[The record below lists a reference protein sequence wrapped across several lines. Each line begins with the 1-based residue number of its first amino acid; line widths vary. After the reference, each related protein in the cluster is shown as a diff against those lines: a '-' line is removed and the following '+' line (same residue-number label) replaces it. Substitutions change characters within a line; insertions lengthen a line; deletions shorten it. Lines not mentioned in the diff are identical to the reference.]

1 MNGSITTISADMN
14 LVQTPR
20 PGHRKTRRVSP
31 DSRSLWHL
39 IESIAIAM
47 AQGYGLARTRALSHA
62 APMTR
67 MLGQRDHLY
76 TETAM
81 LEREVAI
88 FRAQRMAKAPRR
100 RPQFDPR
107 QRAEIL
113 QLSVL
118 RGWSSKQTA
127 LRFGVHPNTIRNWR
141 RSLRDKGR
149 AERLLG
155 EPPWNR
161 LHEAVR
167 WTVHE
172 IRRICPE
179 REFGTRTIALHMI
192 RAGIQISRTSIRR
205 ILEEERCKT
214 DRWQR
219 HVPTP
224 DPGDATHLM
233 NPKAPH
239 FVWHTDITEIRVLW
253 KRFEIAAVLDGY
265 SRKLLGIK
273 AFNRRVTTNDMTSLI
288 NECAVQSG
296 TTPRFLISDRG
307 SQFRV
312 QFTDACRAQGIVHVR
327 CKVRVW
333 QLNAK
338 IERFFSTLKSWLRPS
353 CLIPTEA
360 RIQERLDEFQLWYN
374 EHRVHGAHSAHTPN
388 EQLVGV
394 EREPV
399 RFTHRGCV
407 EPTIQIDRK
416 STRDDPKLFQLN
428 IKVYEQERVA

>member
-1 MNGSITTISADMN
+1 M
-14 LVQTPR
+14 
-20 PGHRKTRRVSP
+20 
-31 DSRSLWHL
+31 
-39 IESIAIAM
+39 
-47 AQGYGLARTRALSHA
+47 
-62 APMTR
+62 
-67 MLGQRDHLY
+67 
-76 TETAM
+76 
-81 LEREVAI
+81 
-88 FRAQRMAKAPRR
+88 
-100 RPQFDPR
+100 
-107 QRAEIL
+107 

-172 IRRICPE
+172 IRRLCPE

-192 RAGIQISRTSIRR
+192 RAGIQISRALIRR
-205 ILEEERCKT
+205 ILEKVRCKP

-224 DPGDATHLM
+224 DARDATHLM
-233 NPKAPH
+233 NPKTPH
-239 FVWHTDITEIRVLW
+239 FVWHTDITEVRVLW

-265 SRKLLGIK
+265 SRKLLGIR
-273 AFNRRVTTNDMTSLI
+273 AFNRRVTTNDLNRLI
-288 NECAVQSG
+288 NECAEQSG

-312 QFTDACRAQGIVHVR
+312 QFTDACGAQGIVHVR

-338 IERFFSTLKSWLRPS
+338 IERFFRTLKSWLRPS

-360 RIQERLDEFQLWYN
+360 RIQERLEEFQLWYN
-374 EHRVHGAHSAHTPN
+374 EHRVQGAHPAHTPN
-388 EQLVGV
+388 EQLRGV
-394 EREPV
+394 ERASI
-399 RFTHRGCV
+399 RYTQRGGTT
-407 EPTIQIDRK
+407 PTIRISRQ
-416 STRDDPKLFQLN
+416 STRGDPKLFQLD
-428 IKVYEQERVA
+428 IRVREQDRAA

>member
-1 MNGSITTISADMN
+1 MNP
-14 LVQTPR
+14 VQTPR
-20 PGHRKTRRVSP
+20 PGHRKTRRVPP

-76 TETAM
+76 SETAL

-88 FRAQRMAKAPRR
+88 FRSQRMAKAPRR
-100 RPQFDPR
+100 RTQFDPR

-172 IRRICPE
+172 IRRLCPE

-224 DPGDATHLM
+224 DAGDATHLM

-239 FVWHTDITEIRVLW
+239 FVWHTDITEVRVLW

-265 SRKLLGIK
+265 SRKLLGIR
-273 AFNRRVTTNDMTSLI
+273 AFDRRVTTNDMVRLI
-288 NECAVQSG
+288 NETADQSG

-338 IERFFSTLKSWLRPS
+338 IERFFRTLKSWLRPS

-360 RIQERLDEFQLWYN
+360 RIQERLDEFQIWYN
-374 EHRVHGAHSAHTPN
+374 EHRVHGSHPAHTPN
-388 EQLVGV
+388 EQLRGI
-394 EREPV
+394 ERASI
-399 RFTHRGCV
+399 RYTQRGCAI
-407 EPTIQIDRK
+407 PAIRISRQSIRG
-416 STRDDPKLFQLN
+416 DPKLFRLD
-428 IKVYEQERVA
+428 IRVREQDRAA

>member
-1 MNGSITTISADMN
+1 
-14 LVQTPR
+14 
-20 PGHRKTRRVSP
+20 
-31 DSRSLWHL
+31 
-39 IESIAIAM
+39 
-47 AQGYGLARTRALSHA
+47 
-62 APMTR
+62 MTR

-88 FRAQRMAKAPRR
+88 FRAQRMAKPPRSR
-100 RPQFDPR
+100 SQFDPR

-127 LRFGVHPNTIRNWR
+127 LRFGVHSNTIRNWR
-141 RSLRDKGR
+141 RSLRDMGR

-172 IRRICPE
+172 IRRLCPE

-192 RAGIQISRTSIRR
+192 RAGIQISRTSVRR

-214 DRWQR
+214 DRWQP
-219 HVPTP
+219 HVPVP
-224 DPGDATHLM
+224 NAGDATHLM

-273 AFNRRVTTNDMTSLI
+273 AFDRRVTTNDMTSLI
-288 NECAVQSG
+288 NSCAEQSV

-327 CKVRVW
+327 CKVQVW

-338 IERFFSTLKSWLRPS
+338 IERFFRTLKSWLRPS

-360 RIQERLDEFQLWYN
+360 GIQERLDEFQIWYN
-374 EHRVHGAHSAHTPN
+374 ECRVHGAHDAHTPS
-388 EQLVGV
+388 EWLKGVG
-394 EREPV
+394 RDPI
-399 RFTHRGCV
+399 RYTQRGGK
-407 EPTIQIDRK
+407 EPTIQINRQSVRGDPMLYRLDIRVREQDR
-416 STRDDPKLFQLN
+416 
-428 IKVYEQERVA
+428 AA